1 MKSQPFGK
9 VPDAGKDRV
18 QEEKGET
25 GGEMFGCII
34 DSVDMSLSRLWE
46 MANERETWHPTVHG
60 VKKSRTWLSEGTATN
75 GEMRCMGKPDSSR
88 FNFEKETQ
96 GGF

>member
-1 MKSQPFGK
+1 MLEKIEYRRKRGK
-9 VPDAGKDRV
+9 QGVRCLDG
-18 QEEKGET
+18 
-25 GGEMFGCII
+25 II
-34 DSVDMSLSRLWE
+34 DSADMSLSRLWE

-96 GGF
+96 GEF